1 MHVTASGLVHDAH
14 KAPLHQRSTAFT
26 DIALTRDGTVLV
38 TFRAGSERDS
48 LDGHILLYAGN
59 GLDGKW
65 NLLYDGYGKCT
76 WEDSTPGEVKTL
88 SLVETG
94 PGVLT
99 ATGLWVD
106 RSDSSLPFVNP
117 RNQGILPMR
126 IFHSTSTDGGRTWS
140 PRRRMD
146 VRPHRGASPVTEAAM
161 TLPNGV
167 LAQPYETWKDYHDD
181 GPPDQGAYLR
191 LSHDGA
197 KTWPRFATMA
207 KHPTRGKY
215 FWDVRI
221 ARHPES
227 GRHVGTYWTHDP
239 TLGTDIDIHISWGSP
254 DGMSWTEPVGTGI
267 SGQHCMPIPLG
278 GDDVLFVYP
287 DRRKI
292 NGIGASL
299 SSDFGETWDAAP
311 QLTVYHSAEGA
322 ESGALGK
329 RSQREL
335 WDDMGAWRFGHPRA
349 VVLPNGEVLVV
360 FYAGDGEF
368 LDVRWARIA
377 VS

>member
-1 MHVTASGLVHDAH
+1 M
-14 KAPLHQRSTAFT
+14 
-26 DIALTRDGTVLV
+26 
-38 TFRAGSERDS
+38 
-48 LDGHILLYAGN
+48 
-59 GLDGKW
+59 
-65 NLLYDGYGKCT
+65 
-76 WEDSTPGEVKTL
+76 
-88 SLVETG
+88 
-94 PGVLT
+94 
-99 ATGLWVD
+99 
-106 RSDSSLPFVNP
+106 
-117 RNQGILPMR
+117 
-126 IFHSTSTDGGRTWS
+126 
-140 PRRRMD
+140 
-146 VRPHRGASPVTEAAM
+146 
-161 TLPNGV
+161 

-278 GDDVLFVYP
+278 GDNVLFVYP

-299 SSDFGETWDAAP
+299 SSDFGEMWDAAP

-322 ESGALGK
+322 ESGARGR
-329 RSQREL
+329 RSQREM

-349 VVLPNGEVLVV
+349 VVLPSGEVLVV